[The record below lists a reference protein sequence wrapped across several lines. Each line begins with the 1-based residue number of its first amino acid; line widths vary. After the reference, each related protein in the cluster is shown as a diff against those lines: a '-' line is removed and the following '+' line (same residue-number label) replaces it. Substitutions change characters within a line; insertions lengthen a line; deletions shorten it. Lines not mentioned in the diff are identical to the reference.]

1 MAQGSG
7 TKERGGFGTIAGA
20 IGLSLLRDWRRRRQA
35 GEGAGE
41 GNLDPARG
49 HRADVP
55 AEIPAQ
61 GWKEVLKRVIGEIGN
76 DHVLLVAAGV
86 TFYAIL
92 ALFPA
97 LAALVSVYG
106 LFADPAS
113 IADHVAALEG
123 VLPGGAVTLIGDQLE
138 SLASGS
144 DAGHGLTFVIGLLA
158 SLWSANGGMKSIFE
172 ALNIAYEERETRGF
186 VRKTLTSLAFTLGGL
201 LFVIVAI
208 GGVVAIPALI
218 ESLALGSLVETLLNW
233 LRWPVMLAVIIGF
246 IAVLYRYGPSRAPAR
261 WRWITWGSVSAGV
274 FWLVLSVLFSWYVA
288 NFGSY
293 NATYGSLG
301 AAIGFMTWIWLSTVV
316 IIAGAE
322 LNSELEHQT
331 AQDTTTG
338 PEAPMGQ
345 RGAVMADRTV
355 GGPKRAAK
363 RGDSL

>member
-1 MAQGSG
+1 MTNRTEDPRRAGL
-7 TKERGGFGTIAGA
+7 GTIAGA
-20 IGLSLLRDWRRRRQA
+20 IGLSLVRDWRRRRRAEA
-35 GEGAGE
+35 GEGDI
-41 GNLDPARG
+41 DPSRG
-49 HRADVP
+49 HAADMP
-55 AEIPAQ
+55 SEIPSR
-61 GWKEVLKRVIGEIGN
+61 GWKEVLKRVFAEIGN

-106 LFADPAS
+106 LFADPAT

-123 VLPGGAVTLIGDQLE
+123 VLPGGAVELIGDQLA
-138 SLASGS
+138 SLTAGS

-172 ALNIAYEERETRGF
+172 ALNIAYEETETRGF
-186 VRKTLTSLAFTLGGL
+186 VRLTLVSLAFTLGGL

-218 ESLALGSLVETLLNW
+218 ESLALGSLIETLLNW
-233 LRWPVMLAVIIGF
+233 LRWPVMLAVIVGF
-246 IAVLYRYGPSRAPAR
+246 IAILYRYGPSRAPAR
-261 WRWITWGSVSAGV
+261 WRWITWGSVTAGV
-274 FWLVLSVLFSWYVA
+274 LWLVLSVLFSWYVA

-338 PEAPMGQ
+338 PAEPMGQ
-345 RGAVMADRTV
+345 RGAVMADRTA